1 MILGAIRIVLGGKS
15 MLIKEVCE
23 KCRLTKKAIEY
34 YESKNLIHP
43 QILENG
49 YRDYSDTDISALKEI
64 SVLRKCGIS
73 IADIAE
79 ILTSSNKPAALAKCK
94 YITELRMQR
103 LNDIQKCMDSLIAN
117 YDVNREFDYLQTH
130 DEDLYTIKEKFVFA
144 FPGNYG
150 LYISM
155 HFGRFLNGT
164 IETEDQRKAYDSIV
178 QYLDHVDLYLPAEL
192 SEFMEAIFNVS
203 EKMDVAKMEEE
214 TSGRMQEMLTDT
226 DGYLER
232 NHEEI
237 KQYIDY
243 KNSEEYKNSDAAK
256 IQMIMLDFQKESGY
270 QEVLIA
276 NMKILSPSYAEYLKK
291 VEAANEIMLKKYPK
305 AKDMYELD

>member
-1 MILGAIRIVLGGKS
+1 

-23 KCRLTKKAIEY
+23 KCKLTKKAIEY

-49 YRDYSDTDISALKEI
+49 YRDYSDADISALKEI

-79 ILTSSNKPAALAKCK
+79 ILTSSNKPATLAKCK

-103 LNDIQKCMDSLIAN
+103 LSDIQKCMDNLIAD

-150 LYISM
+150 LYVSM
-155 HFGRFLNGT
+155 HFGRFLNRT
-164 IETEDQRKAYDSIV
+164 IETEDQRKAYDAIE
-178 QYLDHVDLYLPAEL
+178 QYLDHVELYLPSEL
-192 SEFMEAIFNVS
+192 SEFMEAFFNAS
-203 EKMDVAKMEEE
+203 EKMDVAKIEEE
-214 TSGRMQEMLTDT
+214 TSGRMQEMLTDA

-232 NHEEI
+232 NREDIE
-237 KQYIDY
+237 QYIEFKSSD
-243 KNSEEYKNSDAAK
+243 EYKSSEAAK
-256 IQMIMLDFQKESGY
+256 FQRFMLDFQKESGY

-276 NMKILSPSYAEYLKK
+276 NMKILSPAYAGYHKK
-291 VEAANEIMLKKYPK
+291 VEAANEIMLKKFPK
-305 AKDMYELD
+305 AKDMYELN

>member
-1 MILGAIRIVLGGKS
+1 

-49 YRDYSDTDISALKEI
+49 YRNYSDSDISALKEI

-79 ILTSSNKPAALAKCK
+79 ILISSNKPAALAKCK

-130 DEDLYTIKEKFVFA
+130 DADLYTVKEKLVFA

-150 LYISM
+150 LYVSM
-155 HFGRFLNGT
+155 HFP
-164 IETEDQRKAYDSIV
+164 S
-178 QYLDHVDLYLPAEL
+178 EL
-192 SEFMEAIFNVS
+192 SEFLELLFNAS
-203 EKMDVAKMEEE
+203 EKIDALKMEEE
-214 TSGRMQEMLTDT
+214 INGKMHKMLADT
-226 DGYLER
+226 DCYLER
-232 NHEEI
+232 NREEI
-237 KQYIDY
+237 ERYIEFKSSD
-243 KNSEEYKNSDAAK
+243 EYQNSDAGK
-256 IQMIMLDFQKESGY
+256 IQRYMLDFQKESGY

-276 NMKILSPSYAEYLKK
+276 NMKILSPAYAEYLKK
-291 VEAANEIMLKKYPK
+291 VEAANDIMLKKFPK
-305 AKDMYELD
+305 AKDMYELN

>member
-1 MILGAIRIVLGGKS
+1 
-15 MLIKEVCE
+15 MLIKVVCE
-23 KCRLTKKAIEY
+23 KCKLTKKAIEY

-43 QILENG
+43 NILENG
-49 YRDYSDTDISALKEI
+49 YRDYTDADISVLKEI

-79 ILTSSNKPAALAKCK
+79 IRNSLNKPAALAKCK
-94 YITELRMQR
+94 YITELRRQR
-103 LNDIQKCMDSLIAN
+103 LNNIQKCIDSLIAD

-130 DEDLYTIKEKFVFA
+130 DEDLYTIKEKLVFA

-164 IETEDQRKAYDSIV
+164 IETEDQRKAYDAIV
-178 QYLDHVDLYLPAEL
+178 QHLDHVGLYLPSEL
-192 SEFMEAIFNVS
+192 SEFLEAFFTVS
-203 EKMDVAKMEEE
+203 TKSDAVKIEEE
-214 TSGRMQEMLTDT
+214 TNDRMLDMLTDT
-226 DGYLER
+226 EGYLER
-232 NHEEI
+232 NHEQIE
-237 KQYIDY
+237 QYINY
-243 KNSEEYKNSDAAK
+243 KNSEEYKNSEAAK
-256 IQMIMLDFQKESGY
+256 IQRFMLDFQKESGY

-291 VEAANEIMLKKYPK
+291 VEAANEIMLKKFPK
-305 AKDMYELD
+305 AKDMYE

>member
-1 MILGAIRIVLGGKS
+1 

-34 YESKNLIHP
+34 YESKNLIQP
-43 QILENG
+43 KILENG
-49 YRDYSDTDISALKEI
+49 YRDYSDADILVLKEI

-79 ILTSSNKPAALAKCK
+79 IRNSLNKPAALAKCK

-103 LNDIQKCMDSLIAN
+103 LNNIQKCMDSLIAD

-130 DEDLYTIKEKFVFA
+130 DEDLYTIKEKLVFA

-150 LYISM
+150 FYVSM

-164 IETEDQRKAYDSIV
+164 IETGDQRKAYDAIV

-192 SEFMEAIFNVS
+192 SEFLEAFFTASTKSDAV
-203 EKMDVAKMEEE
+203 EMEEK
-214 TSGRMQEMLTDT
+214 TNGRMHEMLTDT
-226 DGYLER
+226 EGYLER
-232 NHEEI
+232 NHEQIE
-237 KQYIDY
+237 QYINY
-243 KNSEEYKNSDAAK
+243 KNSEEYKNSEAAK
-256 IQMIMLDFQKESGY
+256 IQRFMLDFQKESGY
-270 QEVLIA
+270 QEVFIA
-276 NMKILSPSYAEYLKK
+276 NMKILSPSYAAYLKK

-305 AKDMYELD
+305 AKDMYE

>member
-1 MILGAIRIVLGGKS
+1 

-23 KCRLTKKAIEY
+23 KCKLTKKAIEY

-43 QILENG
+43 QMLENG
-49 YRDYSDTDISALKEI
+49 YRDYSDADIYVLKEI

-79 ILTSSNKPAALAKCK
+79 IRNSSNKSAALAKCK

-103 LNDIQKCMDSLIAN
+103 LNDIQKCMDSLIAD

-150 LYISM
+150 LYVSM

-164 IETEDQRKAYDSIV
+164 IETEDQRKAYDAIV
-178 QYLDHVDLYLPAEL
+178 QYLDNVDLYLPAEL
-192 SEFMEAIFNVS
+192 SEFLEALFTES
-203 EKMDVAKMEEE
+203 EKIDAAKIEEE

-232 NHEEI
+232 NREEI
-237 KQYIDY
+237 EQYIEY
-243 KNSEEYKNSDAAK
+243 KSSDEYRNSEAAK
-256 IQMIMLDFQKESGY
+256 IQKFMLNFQKESGY

-305 AKDMYELD
+305 AKNMYELN

>member
-1 MILGAIRIVLGGKS
+1 

-23 KCRLTKKAIEY
+23 KCKLTKKAIEY

-43 QILENG
+43 QMLENG
-49 YRDYSDTDISALKEI
+49 YRDYSDADIYVLKEI

-79 ILTSSNKPAALAKCK
+79 IRNSSNKSAALAKCK

-103 LNDIQKCMDSLIAN
+103 LNDIQKCMDSLIVD

-150 LYISM
+150 LYVSM

-164 IETEDQRKAYDSIV
+164 IETEDQRKAYDAIV
-178 QYLDHVDLYLPAEL
+178 QYLDNVDLYLPAEL
-192 SEFMEAIFNVS
+192 SEFLEALFTES
-203 EKMDVAKMEEE
+203 EKIDAAKIEEE

-232 NHEEI
+232 NREEI
-237 KQYIDY
+237 EQYIEY
-243 KNSEEYKNSDAAK
+243 KSSDEYRNSEAAK
-256 IQMIMLDFQKESGY
+256 IQKFMLNFQKESGY

-305 AKDMYELD
+305 AKNMYELN

>member
-1 MILGAIRIVLGGKS
+1 

-23 KCRLTKKAIEY
+23 KCKLTKKAIEY

-43 QILENG
+43 QMLENG
-49 YRDYSDTDISALKEI
+49 YRDYSDADIYVLKEI
-64 SVLRKCGIS
+64 SVLRKCGIC

-79 ILTSSNKPAALAKCK
+79 IRNSSNKSAALAKCK

-103 LNDIQKCMDSLIAN
+103 LNDIQKCMDSLIAD

-130 DEDLYTIKEKFVFA
+130 DEDLYAIKEKFVFA

-150 LYISM
+150 LYVSM
-155 HFGRFLNGT
+155 HFGRFLNGI
-164 IETEDQRKAYDSIV
+164 IETEDQRKAYDAIV
-178 QYLDHVDLYLPAEL
+178 QYLDNVDLYLPAEL
-192 SEFMEAIFNVS
+192 SEFLEALFTES
-203 EKMDVAKMEEE
+203 EKIDAAKIEEE

-232 NHEEI
+232 NREEI
-237 KQYIDY
+237 EQYIEY
-243 KNSEEYKNSDAAK
+243 KSSDEYRNSEAAK
-256 IQMIMLDFQKESGY
+256 IQKSMLNFQKESGY

-305 AKDMYELD
+305 AKNMYELN

>member
-1 MILGAIRIVLGGKS
+1 
-15 MLIKEVCE
+15 MLIKVVCE
-23 KCRLTKKAIEY
+23 KCKLTKKAIEY

-43 QILENG
+43 NILENG
-49 YRDYSDTDISALKEI
+49 YRDYTDADISVLKEI

-79 ILTSSNKPAALAKCK
+79 IRNSLNKPAALAKCK
-94 YITELRMQR
+94 YITELRRQR
-103 LNDIQKCMDSLIAN
+103 LNNIQKCIDSLIAD

-130 DEDLYTIKEKFVFA
+130 DEDLYTIKEKLVFA

-164 IETEDQRKAYDSIV
+164 IETEDQRKAYDAIV
-178 QYLDHVDLYLPAEL
+178 QYLDHVGLYLPSEL
-192 SEFMEAIFNVS
+192 SEFLEAFFTVS
-203 EKMDVAKMEEE
+203 TKSDAVKVEEE
-214 TSGRMQEMLTDT
+214 TNDRMLDMLTDT
-226 DGYLER
+226 EGYLER
-232 NHEEI
+232 NHEQIE
-237 KQYIDY
+237 QYINY
-243 KNSEEYKNSDAAK
+243 KNSEEYKNSEAAK
-256 IQMIMLDFQKESGY
+256 IQRFMLDFQKESGY

-291 VEAANEIMLKKYPK
+291 VEAANEIMLKKFPK
-305 AKDMYELD
+305 AKDMYE